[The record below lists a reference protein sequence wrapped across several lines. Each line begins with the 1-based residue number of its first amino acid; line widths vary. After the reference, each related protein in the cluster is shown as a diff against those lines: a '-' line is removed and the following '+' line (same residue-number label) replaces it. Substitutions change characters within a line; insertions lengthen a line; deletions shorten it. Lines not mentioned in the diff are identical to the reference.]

1 GPSLEIF
8 VTRFLL
14 PLPLLQLGCRHW
26 NRPHSAL
33 LPFCLLW
40 DRDSRGD
47 FAGLFV
53 SMAVATESF
62 FVAFLVVAMAAV
74 AVHGH
79 EGHDHS
85 PAASPEPAS
94 SAASSL
100 VVSLVAPLLVGVGAF
115 IASALRL

>member
-1 GPSLEIF
+1 M
-8 VTRFLL
+8 TRTRSD
-14 PLPLLQLGCRHW
+14 PLGVGYMHR
-26 NRPHSAL
+26 
-33 LPFCLLW
+33 
-40 DRDSRGD
+40 D